1 MKFGFFNLKINL
13 IFNKNPLQKLVEF
26 VRKHDKRV
34 ELARQRQK
42 ERNEAIQKKVEE
54 QRKQAIRRNLERLET
69 FEKDEEAEE
78 KHLMD
83 LEQIEAALD
92 AQFGTVNSARTT
104 AGDVESGGEDGASG
118 DGSVDG
124 EDGGEFRCIVC
135 EKTFKSRFSI

>member
-1 MKFGFFNLKINL
+1 
-13 IFNKNPLQKLVEF
+13 LVEF

-54 QRKQAIRRNLERLET
+54 QRRQAIRRNLERLET
-69 FEKDEEAEE
+69 FEMDEEAEE

-92 AQFGTVNSARTT
+92 AQFGTVNSATT
-104 AGDVESGGEDGASG
+104 AGDEESGGEDGASG
-118 DGSVDG
+118 DGSADG

-135 EKTFKSRFSI
+135 EKTFKSR